1 MFKVIRIFERSGYK
15 KTILRCVTE
24 EIAQL
29 HCRSRETSSMTCTTS
44 NGKRRT
50 ARFGPWKDV
59 YEECC

>member
-29 HCRSRETSSMTCTTS
+29 HCRS
-44 NGKRRT
+44 
-50 ARFGPWKDV
+50 KDV